1 MLYLQIELWSL
12 ILTQSSVYESVDCFL
27 PFLFGCNA
35 TSFHCEVSVQIQPNW
50 IFIIIVADFNGFDGN
65 VLRQDEW
72 QIVIKYLDCQRQNDR
87 RYQKAGGIFDKP
99 LEALNLLI
107 RYVIKIEAVLKSVSP
122 HLKQC

>member
-1 MLYLQIELWSL
+1 MRCPSAMKWTFRSFQIELS
-12 ILTQSSVYESVDCFL
+12 
-27 PFLFGCNA
+27 
-35 TSFHCEVSVQIQPNW
+35 
-50 IFIIIVADFNGFDGN
+50 IIIVADFNGFDGN

-107 RYVIKIEAVLKSVSP
+107 RYVIKREALLESG
-122 HLKQC
+122 C